1 VTNHT
6 LEVARDR
13 VAQGDHLLIF
23 PEGSRSRTAHMN
35 RLRPAASRYL
45 EVGDT
50 LLVPWGHIG
59 AESLV
64 PIGEDHVYPAR
75 VTARIGTPVS
85 TADLLERCQRKR
97 ALVADTLGFLI
108 AATLPEEYRGAYAG
122 SDPSLAGSSE
132 IAAELS
138 R

>member
-1 VTNHT
+1 
-6 LEVARDR
+6 
-13 VAQGDHLLIF
+13 
-23 PEGSRSRTAHMN
+23 MN

-50 LLVPWGHIG
+50 LLIPWGHTG

-75 VTARIGTPVS
+75 VNARIGTPVP
-85 TADLLERCQRKR
+85 TAKLVERCQGKR
-97 ALVADTLGFLI
+97 ALVADALGFLI
-108 AATLPEEYRGAYAG
+108 AAALPESYRGAYDG
-122 SDPSLAGSSE
+122 SDATLDEARA
-132 IAAELS
+132 IADELS